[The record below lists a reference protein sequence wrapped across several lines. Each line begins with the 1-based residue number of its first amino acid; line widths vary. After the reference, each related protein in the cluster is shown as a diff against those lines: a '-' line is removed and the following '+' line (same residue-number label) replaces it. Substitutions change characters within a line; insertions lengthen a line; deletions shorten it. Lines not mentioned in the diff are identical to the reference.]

1 MNMDIWDKVKRP
13 PQTALKTI
21 KAGRLSGM
29 TDINPQWRLQVMTE
43 MFGQCGVGWHYTIE
57 RTWTEPGANGE
68 LMAFVL
74 VHLHTKTPEGWSAPI
89 VGIGGSALV
98 AKETSGLRA
107 NDEAYKMATTD
118 ALSVAMKQL
127 GVAAD
132 IYMGL
137 WDGSKYKDTPPE
149 PKESSKSIARSVW
162 DSLPVSEQTFLTGI
176 AVEMVAAIKEDNMA
190 EACRLFYKNNLDQEE
205 QTALWSRFDSTQRAA
220 IKSFHAAQN
229 LDA

>member
-1 MNMDIWDKVKRP
+1 MNMEVWDKVKRP

-57 RTWTEPGANGE
+57 RLWTEQGANGE
-68 LMAFVL
+68 LMAFVM

-98 AKETSGLRA
+98 AKERDGLRA
-107 NDEAYKMATTD
+107 NDEGYKMATTD

-137 WDGSKYKDTPPE
+137 WDGSKYKEAPPE
-149 PKESSKSIARSVW
+149 PKSTSKSIARDVW
-162 DSLPVSEQTFLTGI
+162 DSLSAAEQTFLSGI
-176 AVEMVAAIKEDNMA
+176 AMEMIAAIGENNMA
-190 EACRLFYKNNLDQEE
+190 EACRLFYDNNLDNDER
-205 QTALWSRFDSTQRAA
+205 TALWSRFDSKQRAA
-220 IKSFHAAQN
+220 IKAYRESMKEAA
-229 LDA
+229 